1 MEGRKFIDPYGNE
14 MWSITVIVGDEDGT
28 YVDEKATYD
37 SVSLK
42 GYEPTT

>member
-1 MEGRKFIDPYGNE
+1 MEGRKLTHPSGNE

-28 YVDEKATYD
+28 YLDEKATYD